1 MRLACVCAC
10 RLGCFHL
17 FGVQEAGFN
26 VEGKKEADSI
36 VVEAPEHAMVDLLR
50 KSFDLEPVKAGAKQ
64 WRMVDAGVGMGSSV
78 GSGDWG
84 GRGARMELWK

>member
-1 MRLACVCAC
+1 MCVCVSPGLLPFVWCAGGWLQ
-10 RLGCFHL
+10 RG
-17 FGVQEAGFN
+17 GQEGGPTALRS
-26 VEGKKEADSI
+26 K
-36 VVEAPEHAMVDLLR
+36 APEHAMVDLLR

-84 GRGARMELWK
+84 WQGARMELWK